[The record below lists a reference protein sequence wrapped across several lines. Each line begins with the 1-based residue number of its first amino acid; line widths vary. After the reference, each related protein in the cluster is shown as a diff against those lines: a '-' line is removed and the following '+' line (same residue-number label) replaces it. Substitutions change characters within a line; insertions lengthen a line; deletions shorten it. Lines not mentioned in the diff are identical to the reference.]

1 MNLTGITPILNV
13 ADVPVAIAW
22 FEKLGWKRCWT
33 FNDAGL
39 IDNAADKNTH
49 GPAAFAAV
57 GCGDFE
63 IFLCHDSQGS
73 RGNPNQKYETDGN
86 TPGVWM
92 SWWFKTPAEVDEI
105 HALALKHNMTITW
118 PPTDEPWGARECR
131 IVSPDGH
138 TIRLSAPNTP

>member
-13 ADVPVAIAW
+13 ADVPIAIAW

-33 FNDAGL
+33 HNDAGP

-63 IFLCHDSQGS
+63 IFLCHDGQGS
-73 RGNPNQKYETDGN
+73 RGKPDQLYERDGN

-105 HALALKHNMTITW
+105 HAIAKKHNMIITW

-138 TIRLSAPNTP
+138 TVRLSAPNSP